1 MNDRLKKIERILS
14 VQEKLHKLAEA
25 KLATLDRERQ
35 ELRDNEAS
43 LVDALNRDDPLH
55 GIFVE
60 AMARRL
66 SALAREAEKIN
77 RAREAQSRLL
87 TEAGLQLRRTER
99 MTDRVRREFV
109 KQLGKRTFADFL
121 ETLTKADDASLP

>member
-14 VQEKLHKLAEA
+14 VQGKLHKLAEA
-25 KLATLDRERQ
+25 RLAALDRERQ
-35 ELRDNEAS
+35 ELSENEAS

-66 SALAREAEKIN
+66 SALAREADKIN
-77 RAREAQSRLL
+77 RAREAQSRVL

-121 ETLTKADDASLP
+121 ETLNKVDDASLP

>member
-14 VQEKLHKLAEA
+14 VQGKLHKLAEA
-25 KLATLDRERQ
+25 KLAALDRERQ
-35 ELRDNEAS
+35 ELAENEAS

-66 SALAREAEKIN
+66 SALAREADKIN
-77 RAREAQSRLL
+77 RAREAQSRVL

-99 MTDRVRREFV
+99 MTDSVRREFQV
-109 KQLGKRTFADFL
+109 
-121 ETLTKADDASLP
+121 P